1 MFYFLC
7 FPSLDE
13 CSKDEKEISNQKR
26 KKGNRAEQNNKE
38 KHERKVETSRA
49 PAIPEGEDY
58 TSRRTVNE
66 NEIENN
72 LKNDSKIREKARRPK
87 CDTNGDFLIQ
97 DVFINGS
104 KMSDNGC
111 EVESDNEILE
121 ELKYNYDSEEDFDI
135 PTEENFLKSSTSVS
149 GDDDV
154 IETSFGR
161 PRSVHFEDEKWENGE
176 YRIREDREVELM
188 DSWDHVPQAKRADHQ
203 EGVPFSGMGRLS
215 NIKSANTES
224 VREIFRRKREEVGD
238 SAEQDGR
245 RRIPSNERGRTD
257 SQERKGRS
265 RSKEKSPG
273 DSDRGRKPVSVSNG
287 GDPERKPLSR
297 SRSPK
302 KENGFARGGV
312 TLVPVNGNAF
322 NAGVIISRRD
332 YAMFKSLVDSQM
344 ISNSKPDKPRKLGPP
359 KSGGQ
364 KR

>member
-1 MFYFLC
+1 MTE
-7 FPSLDE
+7 S
-13 CSKDEKEISNQKR
+13 
-26 KKGNRAEQNNKE
+26 
-38 KHERKVETSRA
+38 
-49 PAIPEGEDY
+49 
-58 TSRRTVNE
+58 
-66 NEIENN
+66 EIENN
-72 LKNDSKIREKARRPK
+72 RKNDLKIREKSRKTK
-87 CDTNGDFLIQ
+87 CDTNGDFVIQ
-97 DVFINGS
+97 DVFINDA
-104 KMSDNGC
+104 KVNENGC

-176 YRIREDREVELM
+176 YRIREDKEVELM
-188 DSWDHVPQAKRADHQ
+188 DSWDHVAHAKRPDHQ
-203 EGVPFSGMGRLS
+203 EGLPFSGMGRLS

-265 RSKEKSPG
+265 RSKEKSPH
-273 DSDRGRKPVSVSNG
+273 DSDRGRKPVSVSCG
-287 GDPERKPLSR
+287 SDAERKPLSR

-302 KENGFARGGV
+302 KEIGLVRGGV
-312 TLVPVNGNAF
+312 TLVPVNGSAF

-332 YAMFKSLVDSQM
+332 YAMFKSLVDSQ
-344 ISNSKPDKPRKLGPP
+344 SFCNNKSEKSQLQTTSKPRKLGPP